1 MAEIYGTTMIAENRV
16 EEIMTDI
23 TIRSLLGNLQEEAI
37 RGNKMMTQMQSFL
50 FGPDISEPCNT
61 NEPPKNLCDDIR
73 RLLEL
78 LIDTN
83 NRAESVLH
91 ILGV

>member
-1 MAEIYGTTMIAENRV
+1 MAEIYGTTMFAENRV
-16 EEIMTDI
+16 EEVMTDI

-37 RGNKMMTQMQSFL
+37 RCNKMMLQMQSFL
-50 FGPDISEPCNT
+50 FGPEISEPCNKK
-61 NEPPKNLCDDIR
+61 EPPKNLCDDVR
-73 RLLEL
+73 ELLEL